1 MNNEA
6 AHSKRMFYNLIGI
19 VAFMALLII
28 DQLTKSHAV
37 KTLKVKDSFVL
48 IDGVFELHY
57 LENFGAAFGI
67 MQGQRTF
74 FVIITIIILIAVFYI
89 YGKMPLER
97 KFNALR
103 VILVLIGAGAL
114 GNFIDRTRQGY
125 VVDFFYFSLID
136 FPIFNVADIY
146 VTSAA
151 IALVVFILFYYKEKD
166 LNLLFKS
173 LKPGKSTVT
182 KENTAN
188 TESKTEEKEIT
199 ETVNTVSDKEND
211 RKKK

>member
-1 MNNEA
+1 MNKET
-6 AHSKRMFYNLIGI
+6 AHAKRLFYNLIGI
-19 VAFMALLII
+19 VGFMALLII
-28 DQLTKSHAV
+28 DQLTKIRAV
-37 KTLKVKDSFVL
+37 NTLKGKDPFVL

-89 YGKMPLER
+89 YAKMPLGR
-97 KFNALR
+97 RFNAMR
-103 VILVLIGAGAL
+103 VILVLIGTGAL

-125 VVDFFYFSLID
+125 VVDFFYFKLIN

-151 IALVVFILFYYKEKD
+151 IALVVFVLFYYKDADLKELFENLKLGQDKKD
-166 LNLLFKS
+166 R
-173 LKPGKSTVT
+173 STVEEVDS
-182 KENTAN
+182 KEEKAAK
-188 TESKTEEKEIT
+188 ESKETE
-199 ETVNTVSDKEND
+199 
-211 RKKK
+211 